1 MPQDS
6 TPRRT
11 APTRGHREQDADILH
26 DVVTSW
32 TKAVVSYPP
41 TWIAAVLLGATVWL
55 VLTVLDPPGVF
66 VIVLIVLAVIAAIAW
81 PFTMSATGTLA
92 KLQFEVPRVEEVDPA
107 EIAALRIELDALVD
121 TQPTEQLDALL
132 SKRQSL
138 INVLQRRLDAGELT
152 YARYLSTS
160 QQVFS
165 SALDNLHEV
174 AVAYES
180 ISTIDEP
187 YIARRLAEL
196 EADDSDA
203 VSADRERA
211 TLERRRELRTTQRRR
226 IAQLLAQNES
236 ALTALNRTTTALADV
251 PIGKKPEDA
260 DAAMDALEEL
270 ADRAAKYA

>member
-1 MPQDS
+1 V
-6 TPRRT
+6 
-11 APTRGHREQDADILH
+11 
-26 DVVTSW
+26 VVTSW
-32 TKAVVSYPP
+32 SKAVVRYPP

-55 VLTVLDPPGVF
+55 VLTVLDPPGVL
-66 VIVLIVLAVIAAIAW
+66 VGVLIVLAVVAAIAW

-92 KLQFEVPRVEEVDPA
+92 KLQFEIPRVEEVDPA
-107 EIAALRIELDALVD
+107 EITALRAELVVLVD
-121 TQPTEQLDALL
+121 TQPVEQLDALL

-160 QQVFS
+160 QQVFA

-187 YIARRLAEL
+187 YIDRRLAEL
-196 EADDSDA
+196 AADDSDA
-203 VSADRERA
+203 ESADRERA
-211 TLERRRELRTTQRRR
+211 TLVRRRELRTDQRRR

-260 DAAMDALEEL
+260 DAAMEALEEL

>member
-1 MPQDS
+1 M
-6 TPRRT
+6 TN
-11 APTRGHREQDADILH
+11 
-26 DVVTSW
+26 W

-66 VIVLIVLAVIAAIAW
+66 VIVLIVLAVIAAVAW

-107 EIAALRIELDALVD
+107 EIASLRAELDALAD
-121 TQPTEQLDALL
+121 TRPAEQLDALL
-132 SKRQSL
+132 SKRESL
-138 INVLQRRLDAGELT
+138 VNVLQRRLDAGELT

-160 QQVFS
+160 QQVFG

-180 ISTIDEP
+180 ISTIDEQ
-187 YIARRLAEL
+187 YIERRLAEL
-196 EADDSDA
+196 DADDSD
-203 VSADRERA
+203 VESADRERA
-211 TLERRRELRTTQRRR
+211 TLERRRELRSTQRRR

-236 ALTALNRTTTALADV
+236 ALTALNRTTTALAAV
-251 PIGKKPEDA
+251 PIGKRPEDA

>member
-1 MPQDS
+1 VI
-6 TPRRT
+6 R
-11 APTRGHREQDADILH
+11 
-26 DVVTSW
+26 VVTSW
-32 TKAVVSYPP
+32 TKAIVRYPP
-41 TWIAAVLLGATVWL
+41 TWIAAVVLGAAIWL
-55 VLTVLDPPGVF
+55 VLTVLDPPGVL
-66 VIVLIVLAVIAAIAW
+66 VIVLIVLAVVAAIAW

-92 KLQFEVPRVEEVDPA
+92 KLQFEVPRVEEVDPV
-107 EIAALRIELDALVD
+107 EIATLRAELDALAD

-138 INVLQRRLDAGELT
+138 INVLERRLDAGELT

-160 QQVFS
+160 QQVFA

-196 EADDSDA
+196 DADDSDA
-203 VSADRERA
+203 ESADRERA
-211 TLERRRELRTTQRRR
+211 TLERRRELRNDQRRR

-260 DAAMDALEEL
+260 DAAMAALEEL